1 MENSIGKAI
10 GFIKKEQKNNGDFK
24 SWSSLNRNNFSKA
37 KKYNSTFPSALI
49 LTCLDSVE
57 KTEEIKKRLVN
68 FLLSQKSEFWSF
80 NYWHREALENKTMP
94 YPDDL
99 DDTFCA
105 LIGIYKYDSKLIDGS
120 AMAKIVNLL
129 TVMEKKEGGPYKT
142 WLVAESAD
150 KAWKDVDLAVNSNV
164 GYFLSLEEVELENI
178 NELIK
183 LAIEEEKL
191 NSPYYPSI
199 YPVAYFISRWF
210 KSEKLIKIILTKKKK
225 DNWGKPLDTALAIS
239 SLLNLGVEPKILK
252 PSINF
257 LINNQKKDG
266 SWKTGAFCIDPAIN
280 KKTYYAGSP
289 ALTTAFVV
297 EALNKYQISN
307 NKGQIKQPA
316 DTEVVASEEIHQE
329 ILQIVQKR
337 TNFLSKIPEEN
348 CKKRITL
355 LPYVFRKSLGE
366 KGNKIPKK
374 IIIQAGLANL
384 YGWIAYTIYDD
395 FFDGEGNREMLSMAN
410 VCLRELA
417 RIYNNILPKTDF
429 ADVFNQTMDEID
441 EANNWEIL
449 NCYDKKKLPDYCDY
463 SQLAKKSLGHA
474 LGPIAILYSLGFDK
488 NSLEVKNIWSF
499 FKHYLIARQL
509 NDDAHDWE
517 DDLKKGFVNPV
528 ATKIL
533 AKTNDKEKYKEIFWK
548 EVLID
553 ISKIIL
559 KNTDKA
565 RKEILKNKLITKP
578 ELILSI
584 LKDPEESAKK
594 AINEQNEAMK
604 FISEYQI

>member
-1 MENSIGKAI
+1 MENSIGQAI
-10 GFIKKEQKNNGDFK
+10 DFVKKEQQKDGSFK
-24 SWSSLNRNNFSKA
+24 SWSSLNKNNFSKA
-37 KKYNSTFPSALI
+37 KKYNSIFPSALI
-49 LTCLDSVE
+49 LACLDSVE
-57 KTEEIKKRLVN
+57 KTEEIKKRLTN
-68 FLLSQKSEFWSF
+68 FLLSQKSKFWSF
-80 NYWHREALENKTMP
+80 NYWNREAPENKIMP

-129 TVMEKKEGGPYKT
+129 TAMEKKEGGPYRT
-142 WLVAESAD
+142 WLVAKNAD
-150 KAWKDVDLAVNSNV
+150 KVWKDVDLVVNSNV
-164 GYFLSLEEVELENI
+164 GYFLSLEEIELENI
-178 NELIK
+178 NKLIK
-183 LAIEEEKL
+183 SAIEEEKL

-210 KSEKLIKIILTKKKK
+210 KSKKLIKIILAKKKK
-225 DNWGKPLDTALAIS
+225 DNWGSPLNTALAIS
-239 SLLNLGVEPKILK
+239 SLLNLGVEAKKLE
-252 PSINF
+252 PSINY
-257 LINNQKKDG
+257 LIKEQKKDG

-289 ALTTAFVV
+289 TLTTAFCL
-297 EALNKYQISN
+297 ETLNKYFLTTSH
-307 NKGQIKQPA
+307 KPAKKQDKTA
-316 DTEVVASEEIHQE
+316 EKIHQE
-329 ILQIVQKR
+329 ILEIGQKR
-337 TNFLSKIPEEN
+337 TNFLTKIPEEN
-348 CKKRITL
+348 CKKGITL
-355 LPYVFRKSLGE
+355 LPYVFGRSLGK
-366 KGNKIPKK
+366 KGDKVPKK
-374 IIIQAGLANL
+374 IIIQTGLANL

-395 FFDGEGNREMLSMAN
+395 FFDGEGDKEMLSMAN

-429 ADVFNQTMDEID
+429 AEVFNQTMDETD

-449 NCYDKKKLPDYCDY
+449 NCYDKKLPDYGDY

-474 LGPIAILYSLGFDK
+474 LGPIVILYSLGFDK
-488 NSLEVKNIWSF
+488 NSPEVKNIWSF

-517 DDLKKGFVNPV
+517 DDLKKGFINPV
-528 ATKIL
+528 TTKIL
-533 AKTNDKEKYKEIFWK
+533 AKTTDKKKYKEIFWK

-553 ISKIIL
+553 ISNIIL
-559 KNTDKA
+559 ENTNKA
-565 RKEILKNKLITKP
+565 REKILKNKLITKP

-584 LKDPEESAKK
+584 LKEPEESAKK
-594 AINEQNEAMK
+594 AIIEQNEAIK

>member
-1 MENSIGKAI
+1 MENSIGRAI
-10 GFIKKEQKNNGDFK
+10 DFIRKEQQNDGSFK

-37 KKYNSTFPSALI
+37 KKYNSIFPSALI
-49 LTCLDSVE
+49 LACLDSID
-57 KTEEIKKRLVN
+57 KTEEIKKRLAN

-80 NYWHREALENKTMP
+80 NYWNRGAPENKTMP

-129 TVMEKKEGGPYKT
+129 TAMEKKEGGPYKT
-142 WLVAESAD
+142 WLVTESID
-150 KAWKDVDLAVNSNV
+150 KVWKDVDLAVNSNV
-164 GYFLSLEEVELENI
+164 GYFLSLEEIELENI
-178 NELIK
+178 NKLIK
-183 LAIEEEKL
+183 SAIEKEKL

-225 DNWGKPLDTALAIS
+225 DNWGNPLNTALAIS
-239 SLLNLGVEPKILK
+239 SLLNLGVEPTILK
-252 PSINF
+252 PSINY
-257 LINNQKKDG
+257 LINNQKNDG

-289 ALTTAFVV
+289 ALTTAFCL

-307 NKGQIKQPA
+307 DKCQIKQPA
-316 DTEVVASEEIHQE
+316 DAEAMAGEEIHQE
-329 ILQIVQKR
+329 ILQTAQKR

-348 CKKRITL
+348 CKKGVTL
-355 LPYVFRKSLGE
+355 LPYVFWKSLGRNGD
-366 KGNKIPKK
+366 KVPKK
-374 IIIQAGLANL
+374 IIIQTGLANL

-395 FFDGEGNREMLSMAN
+395 FFDGEGNKEMLSMAN
-410 VCLRELA
+410 VCLRELT

-429 ADVFNQTMDEID
+429 AEVFNKTMDEID

-449 NCYDKKKLPDYCDY
+449 NCYDKNLPDYGDY

-474 LGPIAILYSLGFDK
+474 LGPVAILYSLEFDK
-488 NSLEVKNIWSF
+488 NSPEVKNIWSF

-517 DDLKKGFVNPV
+517 DDLKKEFVNPV

-533 AKTNDKEKYKEIFWK
+533 TKTTDKKKYKEIFWK

-565 RKEILKNKLITKP
+565 RKEILKNKLISKP

-584 LKDPEESAKK
+584 LKEPEESAKK
-594 AINEQNEAMK
+594 AISEQNEAMK